1 MRTTVTLDSDVEL
14 KLQALMRK
22 RGLTFKEAINSVLRA
37 GLDMTRPIDVAFT
50 VYDMGK
56 PAIDLTHAGRVAAAL
71 EDEEIVRKLAAGR

>member
-50 VYDMGK
+50 LYDMGK